1 MEINATLIGQLIT
14 FAILVWFTMK
24 FVWPPITKAMHERD
38 KKIADGLNAA
48 EHGQRALVEAKDKA
62 LVILA
67 DAKKEA
73 NQVIVEAHKR
83 SAHLIEE
90 AKDHAKAESVRIK
103 AQAQDDI
110 AREVMQAKEGIRK
123 QLVGLAVLGA
133 EKILQRN
140 LDVAAQSSLLDEFV
154 AEI

>member
-24 FVWPPITKAMHERD
+24 FVWPPITKAMHERE

-48 EHGQRALVEAKDKA
+48 EQGKRALQEAEQKA
-62 LVILA
+62 LVIVS

-73 NQVIVEAHKR
+73 NQVLVEANKR

-90 AKDHAKAESVRIK
+90 AKDHARAESIRIK
-103 AQAQDDI
+103 AQAQDEI
-110 AREVMQAKEGIRK
+110 ARELMQAKEGIRK
-123 QLVGLAVLGA
+123 QLIGLAVLGA

-140 LDVAAQSSLLDEFV
+140 LDAAAQTSLLDEFV